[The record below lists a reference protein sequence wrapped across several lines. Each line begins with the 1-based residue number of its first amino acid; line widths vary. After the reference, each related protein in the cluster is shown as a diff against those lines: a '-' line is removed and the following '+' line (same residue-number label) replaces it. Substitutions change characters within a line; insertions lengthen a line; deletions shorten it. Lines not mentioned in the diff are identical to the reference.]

1 MTNPE
6 SYEALVFLIK
16 LLGVFVLLIAAVV
29 VVAHAHAP
37 DFPDD
42 DGERM

>member
-1 MTNPE
+1 MIILKI
-6 SYEALVFLIK
+6 AIVMAIL
-16 LLGVFVLLIAAVV
+16 AAVV
-29 VVAHAHAP
+29 VVVVMAHAP

>member
-1 MTNPE
+1 MIILKI
-6 SYEALVFLIK
+6 AVVMVIL
-16 LLGVFVLLIAAVV
+16 AAVV
-29 VVAHAHAP
+29 VIVVVAHAP

>member
-1 MTNPE
+1 MTNAQSCE
-6 SYEALVFLIK
+6 MLAFLIK
-16 LLGVFVLLIAAVV
+16 LIGVLVLLIAAVV
-29 VVAHAHAP
+29 VVALAHAP